1 MIPLSL
7 AEVAR
12 ATDGRVAAGDARTLV
27 HAVTTDSRHVP
38 RDALFVAL
46 KGEHHDGHDYVAAA
60 RRAGAAGYLAERQL
74 PAVSG
79 AVVVADARRA
89 VADLARVV
97 RDRVDP
103 VVVAIT
109 GSVGKTTTKD
119 LVAAAVGAGRSTVAA
134 PGSFNNELG
143 VPLTCLAAEADTEV
157 LVVEVGARAIGH
169 VAALMPLVRP
179 DLAIVTAI
187 AGAHVETFGDLDAVA
202 AAKGELVEALEPAD
216 AALLN
221 ADDARV
227 VALSERTRAR
237 VVTFGRRGRVRVGG
251 ADVPVDVVAQVVDL
265 DRLGRA
271 RFHVRS
277 PWGPVDVSVP
287 LAGEHQVSNALA
299 ALATAG
305 LLGVD
310 LEAAA
315 AGIASARVSS
325 WRSEVREV
333 SGVVVLND
341 AYNANPASMQA
352 ALRTLVAVAR
362 SGGERSGISPPV
374 QVCGP
379 SRELSGRRRTWA
391 VLGLMAE
398 LGPDSRGEHEAIG
411 RYCVRLGVDRLLV
424 VGEEAAPI
432 AKGADLEGFF
442 SEGVWQTTSTASA
455 LEILRAQV
463 APGDVVLVK
472 GSRVA
477 GLEAVAAGLLDA
489 LERHESS
496 MPAGWPHE
504 VAEEA
509 R

>member
-7 AEVAR
+7 SEVAQ
-12 ATDGRVAAGDARTLV
+12 ATAGRVAARDASTLV

-38 RDALFVAL
+38 RDALFIAL
-46 KGEHHDGHDYVAAA
+46 KGQHQDGHDYIAAA
-60 RRAGAAGYLAERQL
+60 RRAGAAAYLAEREL
-74 PAVSG
+74 NGVGS
-79 AVVVADARRA
+79 AVVVADTRRA
-89 VADLARVV
+89 LFDLARVV

-103 VVVAIT
+103 IVVAIT

-119 LVAAAVGAGRSTVAA
+119 LAAGAVGAGRPTVAA

-143 VPLTCLAAEADTEV
+143 VPLTCLAAQADTEV

-169 VAALMPLVRP
+169 VSALMPLVRP

-187 AGAHVETFGDLDAVA
+187 AGAHVETFGDLDAIAV
-202 AAKGELVEALEPAD
+202 AKGELVEALEPGGT
-216 AALLN
+216 ALLN

-227 VALSERTRAR
+227 VALSERTRAP
-237 VVTFGRRGRVRVGG
+237 VVTFGRRTRVRVGG
-251 ADVPVDVVAQVVDL
+251 RDVPVDVVAQGVQL

-271 RFHVRS
+271 RFRVRS
-277 PWGPVDVSVP
+277 PWGSAAVHLP
-287 LAGEHQVSNALA
+287 LSGEHQVNNALA

-305 LLGVD
+305 LVGVD
-310 LEAAA
+310 LDTGA

-333 SGVVVLND
+333 GGVVVLND

-362 SGGERSGISPPV
+362 IPSRELGLVSDGERSG
-374 QVCGP
+374 Q
-379 SRELSGRRRTWA
+379 LLGRRRSWA

-398 LGPDSRGEHEAIG
+398 LGPGSRDEHEAIG
-411 RYCVRLGVDRLLV
+411 RYCVRLGVDRLVV

-442 SEGVWQTTSTASA
+442 SGVWHAASSSEA
-455 LEILRAQV
+455 LDILRAQV

-477 GLEAVAAGLLDA
+477 GLEAVAAGLLGA
-489 LERHESS
+489 LEKDEGGVT
-496 MPAGWPHE
+496 AGGPE
-504 VAEEA
+504 GETEETP
-509 R
+509 

>member
-12 ATDGRVAAGDARTLV
+12 ATDGHVVAGDANTVV

-38 RDALFVAL
+38 RDALFIAL

-60 RRAGAAGYLAERQL
+60 RRAGAAGYLGEREL
-74 PAVSG
+74 PAVGG

-89 VADLARVV
+89 VGDLARVV

-103 VVVAIT
+103 DVVAIT

-119 LVAAAVGAGRSTVAA
+119 LAAAAVGAGRSTVAA
-134 PGSFNNELG
+134 RGSFNNELG
-143 VPLTCLAAEADTEV
+143 VPLTCLAAGADTEV

-187 AGAHVETFGDLDAVA
+187 AGAHVETFGDLDAIA
-202 AAKGELVEALEPAD
+202 AAKGELVEALEPAGT
-216 AALLN
+216 ALLN

-227 VALSERTRAR
+227 VALSQRTRAR

-251 ADVPVDVVAQVVDL
+251 ADVPVDVVAQAVDL

-325 WRSEVREV
+325 WRSEVSEV
-333 SGVVVLND
+333 GGVVVLND

-362 SGGERSGISPPV
+362 SGGQRSG
-374 QVCGP
+374 
-379 SRELSGRRRTWA
+379 ELPGRRRTWG

-398 LGPDSRGEHEAIG
+398 LGPDSRDEHEAIG
-411 RYCVRLGVDRLLV
+411 RYCVRLGVDRLVV

-442 SEGVWQTTSTASA
+442 SGGVWHTTSIATA

-477 GLEAVAAGLLDA
+477 GLEAVAAGLLDSLGRDEA
-489 LERHESS
+489 SI
-496 MPAGWPHE
+496 PAGWPHV

>member
-1 MIPLSL
+1 MVEVVPVIPLSL
-7 AEVAR
+7 SEVAR
-12 ATDGRVAAGDARTLV
+12 ATSGQVAACDVSILV
-27 HAVTTDSRHVP
+27 HAVTTDSRDVP
-38 RDALFVAL
+38 RDALFIAL
-46 KGEHHDGHDYVAAA
+46 KGEHQDGHDYIAAA
-60 RRAGAAGYLAERQL
+60 RRAGAAAYLAERE
-74 PAVSG
+74 AAGVG
-79 AVVVADARRA
+79 AAVVVADTRRA
-89 VADLARVV
+89 LGDLARAV

-119 LVAAAVGAGRSTVAA
+119 LTAAAVGAGRLTVAA

-143 VPLTCLAAEADTEV
+143 VPLTCLAAQADTEV

-169 VAALMPLVRP
+169 VSALMPLVRP

-187 AGAHVETFGDLDAVA
+187 AGAHVETFGDLDAIA
-202 AAKGELVEALEPAD
+202 AAKGELVEALEPAGT
-216 AALLN
+216 ALLN

-227 VALSERTRAR
+227 VALSARTRAP
-237 VVTFGRRGRVRVGG
+237 VVTFGRRARVRVGG
-251 ADVPVDVVAQVVDL
+251 RDVPVDVVAQAVHL
-265 DRLGRA
+265 DQLGRA
-271 RFHVRS
+271 RFRVRS
-277 PWGPVDVSVP
+277 PWGSVAVTLP
-287 LAGEHQVSNALA
+287 LSGEHQVGNALA

-310 LEAAA
+310 LAAAA

-333 SGVVVLND
+333 GGVVLLND

-362 SGGERSGISPPV
+362 VTPRERGPVGGGERPGERP
-374 QVCGP
+374 
-379 SRELSGRRRTWA
+379 GRRRTWA

-398 LGPDSRGEHEAIG
+398 LGPGARDEHEAIG
-411 RYCVRLGVDRLLV
+411 RYCVRLGVDRLVV

-442 SEGVWQTTSTASA
+442 SGGVSHTAGSA
-455 LEILRAQV
+455 EALDILRAQV

-489 LERHESS
+489 LEQDEGSL
-496 MPAGWPHE
+496 PAGGPP
-504 VAEEA
+504 
-509 R
+509 